1 MMQSIGSYGNVGI
14 IYTTTLNDVAA
25 EHLRGGF
32 FEGWPN
38 PPSAETHL
46 RILHGSSHVVLARDD
61 ATGRVIGY
69 INAVSDGLHSAFIPQ
84 LEVLPAYRE
93 HGIGSELVR
102 RMLEQLRDFY
112 SIDLLCDEDVQPFYE
127 RLGMRRATGMLWRNY
142 ERQPGVQTKENGA

>member
-1 MMQSIGSYGNVGI
+1 MGI
-14 IYTTTLNDVAA
+14 TYATTLDGVPA
-25 EHLRGGF
+25 EQLAGGF
-32 FEGWPN
+32 FEHWPN
-38 PPSAETHL
+38 PPAPETHL
-46 RILHGSSHVVLARDD
+46 RILRGSSHVVLARDD

-69 INAVSDGLHSAFIPQ
+69 VNAVSDGLHSAFIPQ

-112 SIDLLCDEDVQPFYE
+112 SVDVLCDEDVQPFYE

-142 ERQPGVQTKENGA
+142 ARQSGVQTCEDGA